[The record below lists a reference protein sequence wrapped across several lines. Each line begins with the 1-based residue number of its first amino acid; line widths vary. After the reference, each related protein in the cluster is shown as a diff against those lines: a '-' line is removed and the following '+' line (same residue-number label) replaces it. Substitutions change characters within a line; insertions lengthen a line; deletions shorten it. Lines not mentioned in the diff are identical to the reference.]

1 MIILI
6 RHVNVHACIKKF
18 QRIFMNKF
26 IQRIIRFS
34 LQHRYLV
41 FFMTAVLAVIG
52 YISYKNTPVETF
64 PDVTN
69 TQIVIIAQ
77 WNGRSAEEVEKFVT
91 IPLEVVLNSVQKKS
105 NLRTTSAFGLS
116 YIRIIFDD
124 GVEDAFARQQVLSR
138 LGGAD
143 LPDGVKP
150 DVQPPYGPTGEIYR
164 YTLKSSTKNIRE
176 LTTIQ
181 NWVLDRAFK
190 SVPGVADVNSFG
202 GEEKTFEVS
211 VNPELLSKYNLSA
224 LDIYSAIAKSNIN
237 VGGDVIE
244 KNGQS
249 YIVRG
254 IGVLKNID
262 DIKNIFIDKKNGVA
276 LLVGNIADVIESGKP
291 RMGKVSRDTDQSDV
305 IEGIVVM
312 RKGENPSEVL
322 EKVRAKVKDL
332 NENVLPKDV
341 KIDTFYD
348 RTNLMDYAQ
357 ETVLHNLF
365 EGIVLVTLIVL
376 IFMADWRT
384 TITVAVIIPLSLLFA
399 FMLLR
404 FNGMSANLLS
414 LGAIDFGI
422 IIDGA
427 VVMVEGLFVALDY
440 RAREVGMEKFNKLA
454 KLGLFKTTGTEM
466 GKSIFFSKLI
476 ILTCLIPIF
485 AFQKVEGKMFSP
497 LAYTLGFA
505 LLGALL
511 FTLTLVPA
519 LSSIL
524 LRKNV
529 REKHNP
535 VVKFFENGVSKL
547 LNIVYRSQ
555 KTSVLIAFSF
565 MVICFFSSK
574 FLGSEFLPELNEGA
588 LWVEAELPMSVSLNE
603 ADSVSQKMIAGISSF
618 PEVKQVLSQIGRTN
632 DGTDPKGFFNIQL
645 QVDLKNKKD
654 WKRNITEDA
663 LIDEMDKKLNI
674 IPGLVLNYSQPI
686 RDNVEEAV
694 AGVNAALAVK
704 IFGDDFNT
712 LDSLSKQVLHNLK
725 DVKGVEDLGI
735 LKNLGQPEF
744 RIQLD
749 QQKMALYGINT
760 ADANAAIEMA
770 IGGKAAT
777 ELYEGERKFD
787 IRVRYQKDYRNT
799 QDAIEQI
806 MIPTDDGA
814 KIPLKEIA
822 TMQTLTGPAFIY
834 RDNNMRYIAVKFSVR
849 DRDLGS
855 TIAEAQQKVNAA
867 IKLPRG
873 YIATWNGEF
882 ENQQRANGTL
892 ARVVPICL
900 LLVFIILFI
909 TFGNVKDALLT
920 LANVPFALIGGIL
933 ALLFTGMNF
942 SISAGI
948 GFIALFGV
956 CIQNGVILISVFRKN
971 LENKMP
977 LEEAIKTGVIS
988 RVRPV
993 VMTALMAA
1001 IGLFPAAI
1009 ATGIGSETQKP
1020 LARVVIGG
1028 LATSTLLTLLI
1039 LPVMYALVHKSIHN
1053 RNKKK
1058 LLAKTEPLK
1067 V

>member
-1 MIILI
+1 
-6 RHVNVHACIKKF
+6 
-18 QRIFMNKF
+18 MNKF
-26 IQRIIRFS
+26 IKRIIRFS
-34 LQHRYLV
+34 LQHRYFV
-41 FFMTAVLAVIG
+41 FFMTAVLAVLG
-52 YISYKNTPVETF
+52 FISYKNTPVETF

-77 WNGRSAEEVEKFVT
+77 WPGRSAEEVEKFVT
-91 IPLEVVLNSVQKKS
+91 IPLEVALNSVQKKA
-105 NLRTTSAFGLS
+105 NLRTTSAFGLC
-116 YIRIIFDD
+116 YLRIIFDD
-124 GVEDAFARQQVLSR
+124 DVDDAFARQQVLSR
-138 LGGAD
+138 LGNAD

-150 DVQPPYGPTGEIYR
+150 DVQPPYGPTGEIFR
-164 YTLKSSTKNIRE
+164 YTLKSATKSVRE

-202 GEEKTFEVS
+202 GEEKIFEVS
-211 VNPELLSKYNLSA
+211 VNPDLLNKYNLSS
-224 LDIYSAIAKSNIN
+224 LDVYNAIAKSNIN

-244 KNGQS
+244 RNGQS
-249 YIVRG
+249 YVVRG

-262 DIKNIFIDKKNGVA
+262 DIRNIFIDNRNGVP
-276 LLVGNIADVIESGKP
+276 LLVGNVADVVEGGKP
-291 RMGKVSRDTDQSDV
+291 RLGKVSRDTDQPDV
-305 IEGIVVM
+305 IEGIIVM
-312 RKGENPSEVL
+312 RKGENPAEVL
-322 EKVRAKVKDL
+322 DRVRATVNNL
-332 NENVLPKDV
+332 NNNVLPKDV

-365 EGIVLVTLIVL
+365 EGIILVTVIVL
-376 IFMADWRT
+376 LFMADWRT
-384 TITVAVIIPLSLLFA
+384 TLTVAIIIPLSLLFA
-399 FMLLR
+399 FMMMRLK
-404 FNGMSANLLS
+404 GMSANLLS
-414 LGAIDFGI
+414 MGAIDFGI

-427 VVMVEGLFVALDY
+427 VVMVEGLFVALDH
-440 RAREVGMEKFNKLA
+440 RAKEVGMARFNKLA

-466 GKSIFFSKLI
+466 GKAIFFSKII
-476 ILTCLIPIF
+476 ILTCLVPIF

-529 REKHNP
+529 RERHNYI
-535 VVKFFENGVSKL
+535 VLFFEKGVAKL
-547 LNIVYRSQ
+547 LGVVYRHQ
-555 KTSVLIAFSF
+555 KKSVVIAFVF
-565 MVICFFSSK
+565 MLLSFFSFK
-574 FLGSEFLPELNEGA
+574 FLGTEFLPELNEGA
-588 LWVEAELPMSVSLNE
+588 LWVESELPMSVSLNE
-603 ADSVSQKMIAGISSF
+603 ADSVSQQMVHVLTSF

-632 DGTDPKGFFNIQL
+632 DGTDPKGFFNVQI
-645 QVDLKNKKD
+645 QVDLKPKKE
-654 WKRNITEDA
+654 WTRPVTEDQ
-663 LIDEMDKKLNI
+663 LIDEMDKKLNV

-704 IFGDDFNT
+704 IFGPDFQT
-712 LDSLSKQVLHNLK
+712 LDSLSRKVMHELEG
-725 DVKGVEDLGI
+725 VKGIEDLGV

-749 QQKMALYGINT
+749 QQKMAIYGVNT

-787 IRVRYQKDYRNT
+787 IRVRYQKDFRNT
-799 QDAIEQI
+799 QEAIEQI
-806 MIPTDDGA
+806 MVPTDQGA
-814 KIPLKEIA
+814 RIPLKEIA

-849 DRDLGS
+849 ERDLGS
-855 TIAEAQQKVNAA
+855 TIEEAQRKVNARVT
-867 IKLPRG
+867 LPPG
-873 YIATWNGEF
+873 YTATWNGEF
-882 ENQQRANGTL
+882 ENQQRANATL
-892 ARVVPICL
+892 GRVVPLCL
-900 LLVFIILFI
+900 LVIFLILFI

-920 LANVPFALIGGIL
+920 ILNVPFALIGGIL
-933 ALLFTGMNF
+933 ALHLTGMNF

-977 LEEAIKTGVIS
+977 LDHAVREGVIS

-1001 IGLFPAAI
+1001 IGLLPAAI

-1028 LATSTLLTLLI
+1028 LVTSTILTLLI
-1039 LPVMYALVHKSIHN
+1039 LPVMYALVYKFMHRREN
-1053 RNKKK
+1053 RRLLKKTG
-1058 LLAKTEPLK
+1058 L
-1067 V
+1067 VSG

>member
-1 MIILI
+1 
-6 RHVNVHACIKKF
+6 
-18 QRIFMNKF
+18 MNKF

-34 LQHRYLV
+34 LQHRYFV

-124 GVEDAFARQQVLSR
+124 GVDDAFARQQVLSR

-164 YTLKSSTKNIRE
+164 YTLKSDTKNIRE

-181 NWVLDRAFK
+181 NWILDRAFK

-224 LDIYSAIAKSNIN
+224 LDVYNAIAKSNIN

-254 IGVLKNID
+254 IGILKNIE
-262 DIKNIFIDKKNGVA
+262 DIKNIFLDKKNGVA
-276 LLVGNIADVIESGKP
+276 LLVGNVAEVIESGKP
-291 RMGKVSRDTDQSDV
+291 RMGKVSRNIDQPDV

-322 EKVRAKVKDL
+322 ERVRNKVKDL

-384 TITVAVIIPLSLLFA
+384 TVTVAIIIPLSLLFA

-404 FNGMSANLLS
+404 LNGMSANLLS

-427 VVMVEGLFVALDY
+427 VVMVEGLFVALDH
-440 RAREVGMEKFNKLA
+440 RAREVGMEKFNKLS
-454 KLGLFKTTGTEM
+454 KLGLFKATGTEM
-466 GKSIFFSKLI
+466 GKAIFFSKLI

-529 REKHNP
+529 KEKHN
-535 VVKFFENGVSKL
+535 VVVSFFEKGISKL
-547 LNIVYRSQ
+547 LNVVYDNQ
-555 KTSVLIAFSF
+555 KKSVVIAFAIMF
-565 MVICFFSSK
+565 VCFFSAK
-574 FLGSEFLPELNEGA
+574 FLGTEFLPELNEGA

-603 ADSVSQKMIAGISSF
+603 ADSVSQKMIASLSSF

-632 DGTDPKGFFNIQL
+632 DGTDPKGFFNIQI

-704 IFGDDFNT
+704 IFGDDFGT
-712 LDSLSKQVLHNLK
+712 LDSLSKQVLHNLEGI
-725 DVKGVEDLGI
+725 KGIEDLGI

-799 QDAIEQI
+799 QEAIEQI
-806 MIPTDDGA
+806 MVPTDDGA

-822 TMQTLTGPAFIY
+822 TTETITGPAFIY

-855 TIAEAQQKVNAA
+855 TIAEAQQKVNKAVQ
-867 IKLPRG
+867 LPRG
-873 YIATWNGEF
+873 YLATWNGEF

-920 LANVPFALIGGIL
+920 IANVPFALIGGIL

-977 LEEAIKTGVIS
+977 LEQAIKTGVIS

-1039 LPVMYALVHKSIHN
+1039 LPVMYALVYKFMHRREN
-1053 RNKKK
+1053 RA
-1058 LLAKTEPLK
+1058 LLAKTGLVK
-1067 V
+1067 KM